1 VFNLYKI
8 TNKNRLICIFY
19 LICNSFEIRYMDK
32 IIDFINNQYKALQV
46 STTVAVA
53 EDLFLDVA
61 YTHFPIL
68 EQDVFL
74 GTISK
79 EDTDLFSSSDIIN
92 DHKYNLARFFVR
104 NDMNWFDVLEEFSK
118 NHTNLLP
125 VLDDKNNYLGYY
137 ELEDVLHFFNQ
148 TTFVKEDGSTL
159 VIEKETADFT
169 FSQICQI
176 VESNDAKLLGVFIS
190 NNLGTKTEITLKISQ
205 NNFNEIIQTF
215 RRYNYTILSEN
226 QEDAYLADLK
236 DRSDYL
242 NKYLNI

>member
-1 VFNLYKI
+1 
-8 TNKNRLICIFY
+8 
-19 LICNSFEIRYMDK
+19 MDK
-32 IIDFINNQYKALQV
+32 ITDFINNQYNALQV
-46 STTVAVA
+46 SATVADA
-53 EDLFLDVA
+53 SDLFLDVD
-61 YTHFPIL
+61 YSHFPIL

-74 GTISK
+74 GSISK
-79 EDTDLFSSSDIIN
+79 EDADIFLSTDSIN
-92 DHKYNLARFFVR
+92 DHKYNLNRFFVR

-125 VLDDKNNYLGYY
+125 VLDDKNNYLGFY
-137 ELEDVLHFFNQ
+137 ELDDVLHFFNE
-148 TTFVKEDGSTL
+148 TTFVKEDGGTI

-176 VESNDAKLLGVFIS
+176 VESNDAKILGVFIS
-190 NNLGTKTEITLKISQ
+190 NKSGTKTEITLKISQ
-205 NNFNEIIQTF
+205 SNFNEIIQTF
-215 RRYNYTILSEN
+215 RRYNYTILSEH

>member
-1 VFNLYKI
+1 
-8 TNKNRLICIFY
+8 
-19 LICNSFEIRYMDK
+19 MDK

>member
-1 VFNLYKI
+1 
-8 TNKNRLICIFY
+8 
-19 LICNSFEIRYMDK
+19 MDK
-32 IIDFINNQYKALQV
+32 ITDFINNQYKALQV
-46 STTVAVA
+46 SATVADA
-53 EDLFLDVA
+53 SDLFLDLD
-61 YTHFPIL
+61 YSHFPIL
-68 EQDVFL
+68 EQNVFL
-74 GTISK
+74 GSIAK
-79 EDTDLFSSSDIIN
+79 EDADIFLSTDSIDV
-92 DHKYNLARFFVR
+92 HKYNLTRFFVR

-125 VLDDKNNYLGYY
+125 VLDDKNNYLGFY
-137 ELEDVLHFFNQ
+137 ELDDVLHFFNE
-148 TTFVKEDGSTL
+148 TTFVKEDGGTI

-190 NNLGTKTEITLKISQ
+190 NKSGTKTEITLKISQ
-205 NNFNEIIQTF
+205 SNFNEIIQTF
-215 RRYNYTILSEN
+215 RRYNYTILSEH

>member
-1 VFNLYKI
+1 MYKI

-19 LICNSFEIRYMDK
+19 LICNSFENSHMDK
-32 IIDFINNQYKALQV
+32 ITDFINNHYKALQV
-46 STTVAVA
+46 SDAVA
-53 EDLFLDVA
+53 DASDLFLDVA
-61 YTHFPIL
+61 YSHFPIL
-68 EQDVFL
+68 DQDVFL
-74 GTISK
+74 GSISK
-79 EDTDLFSSSDIIN
+79 EDTALFTGTDAIS
-92 DHKYNLARFFVR
+92 DHKYNLTRFFVR

-125 VLDDKNNYLGYY
+125 VLDDKNNYLGFY
-137 ELEDVLHFFNQ
+137 ELDDVLHFFNE
-148 TTFVKEDGSTL
+148 TTFVKEDGGTI

-190 NNLGTKTEITLKISQ
+190 NKSATKTEITLKISRS
-205 NNFNEIIQTF
+205 NFNEIIQTF
-215 RRYNYTILSEN
+215 RRYNYTILSEH

-236 DRSDYL
+236 ERSDYL